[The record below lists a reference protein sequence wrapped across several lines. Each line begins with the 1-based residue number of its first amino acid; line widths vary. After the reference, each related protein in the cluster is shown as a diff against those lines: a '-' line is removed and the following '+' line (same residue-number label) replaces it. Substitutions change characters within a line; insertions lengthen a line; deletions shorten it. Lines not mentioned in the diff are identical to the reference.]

1 MPNKKIGVLV
11 DAFSSGTKLPAR
23 FHEHGFRLIHV
34 QSQPNIPEYDRVGF
48 DSAAYE
54 HCLLYNDDLDALSTY
69 LEQYSPEFVIAGG
82 EYGVLLT
89 DHLNASLG
97 LPGNTPSLSAC
108 RRDKFKMAQRLA
120 KQGVPAALSFE
131 AKTLQGA
138 LDAARQIGSW
148 PVVLKPKDSAS
159 SEGIHFC
166 HSEFD
171 LAKAFHAEIGK
182 RNDMNAVNT
191 SLLIMEYLEGQQY
204 TVQSTT
210 YHGKHF
216 ISEIW
221 LDQRHPVEGH
231 GAVYDIERL
240 LPAHGAAQD
249 SIRAYAIIV
258 LDALGVKHGPGYLE
272 IMMTDRGPILIE
284 ATSRLM
290 GCQDHAAVASVK
302 GTDALSL
309 CVSCYAD
316 PDVYKAQTAAPYEL
330 TQELAIVSSIN
341 QSSGV
346 VTDPE
351 WETDIFELP
360 SFLRFLRKPALG
372 DALSPTVDLL
382 TNYAVIY
389 LSDPQWNIIKTD
401 YNHLRNLDA
410 RPGGMFRLGSPCE
423 AGT

>member
-1 MPNKKIGVLV
+1 MLNKKFGVLV

-23 FHEHGFRLIHV
+23 FHEYGYHLIHV
-34 QSQPNIPEYDRVGF
+34 QSQPDIPNHDKVGF
-48 DSAAYE
+48 DPAAYE
-54 HCLLYNDDLDALSTY
+54 RCLMYDGDLDALSTD
-69 LEQYSPEFVIAGG
+69 LVQYSPEFVIAGG

-89 DHLNASLG
+89 DHLNVALD

-108 RRDKFKMAQRLA
+108 RRDKYQMAQRLA
-120 KQGVPAALSFE
+120 EEGVPAALSFKAE
-131 AKTLQGA
+131 TVQVA
-138 LDAARQIGSW
+138 LDAARQIGNW

-171 LAKAFHAEIGK
+171 LTKAFRAEIGK

-191 SLLIMEYLEGQQY
+191 SLLIMEYLAGQQY

-210 YHGKHF
+210 CHGTHY

-231 GAVYDIERL
+231 GAVYDMERL
-240 LPAHGAAQD
+240 LPAHGVAQD
-249 SIRAYAIIV
+249 SIRAYAVKV
-258 LDALGVKHGPGYLE
+258 LDAFGVKHGPGYLE

-290 GCQDHAAVASVK
+290 GCQDHAAVAKVK
-302 GTDALSL
+302 GADALSL
-309 CVSCYAD
+309 CVACYAD
-316 PDVYKAQTAAPYEL
+316 PETYKTQTTTPYEL
-330 TQELAIVSSIN
+330 TQELAVVSSIN
-341 QSSGV
+341 RSSGV

-351 WETDIFELP
+351 WETEICNLP
-360 SFLRFLRKPALG
+360 SFLGFLRKPTLG
-372 DALSPTVDLL
+372 EALSPTIDLL

-389 LSDPQWNIIKTD
+389 LSNPQWDVIEAD
-401 YNHLRNLDA
+401 YHHLRLLDA
-410 RPGGMFRLGSPCE
+410 KPGGMFRLGHRH
-423 AGT
+423 